1 MASRQ
6 GVQGFCFLAALT
18 VGYVLGYLHG
28 IGSGTPCQPCQ
39 NENELN
45 WSELTTKLSTAD
57 PEVAEGE
64 TPIWMPQEGPFPAPA
79 SYSSTPKRDTG
90 TTNGKKCSE
99 YENVDVPLDGWPVQ
113 VRASGGEAL
122 YGTGWAQRF
131 LREHQF
137 PHDCTDKSF
146 VEHGM
151 FRSGMGSNI
160 HISADP
166 CPHAVLA
173 FALDKGSIYLWP
185 EDDWANPWTRG
196 KQKGSTVQCPGGIKA
211 TSYECYLKP
220 VSSCV
225 PTGKGPRF
233 IGVKRDRGKEELRG
247 TEVVPRV
254 FKELLRCSRYPK
266 NYWIKWWRAQTA
278 AFLVRP
284 SSSTLDELQNLRKGS
299 LVGEMQDAVL
309 GSYVRHGDK
318 YYEAK
323 EYEFKDYMHIYSWIL
338 RSDAEVERRC
348 PDASRMLAPFKKQ
361 LPRLRAAQR
370 LYLGSDD
377 PTVLEEASRS
387 FSCSGC
393 LVYMNVS
400 RLSKRRPL
408 MEVQKLLGAK
418 QMVMESLLNLQLLM
432 ESDAFVCTWTSNWC
446 RLVDELRMTVALKAN
461 HLSLEVNKRCPRFN
475 WVHGGGAETPDYR

>member
-1 MASRQ
+1 MASCQ
-6 GVQGFCFLAALT
+6 GVQGVCFLAALT
-18 VGYVLGYLHG
+18 LGYVLGYLHG
-28 IGSGTPCQPCQ
+28 IGTGTPCQPCQ
-39 NENELN
+39 NEHELT
-45 WSELTTKLSTAD
+45 WSELTTKLSTVD
-57 PEVAEGE
+57 PEVGEGE
-64 TPIWMPQEGPFPAPA
+64 TPIWMPQEGPFPAPE

-196 KQKGSTVQCPGGIKA
+196 KQKGSTV
-211 TSYECYLKP
+211 ECYLKP
-220 VSSCV
+220 VSSCL

-284 SSSTLDELQNLRKGS
+284 SSSTLDELQSLRKGS

-323 EYEFKDYMHIYSWIL
+323 EYEFKDYMRIYSWIL

-387 FSCSGC
+387 FACSGC

-461 HLSLEVNKRCPRFN
+461 HLSLEVNKHCPRFN

>member
-1 MASRQ
+1 MRFQ
-6 GVQGFCFLAALT
+6 
-18 VGYVLGYLHG
+18 
-28 IGSGTPCQPCQ
+28 
-39 NENELN
+39 
-45 WSELTTKLSTAD
+45 
-57 PEVAEGE
+57 
-64 TPIWMPQEGPFPAPA
+64 
-79 SYSSTPKRDTG
+79 
-90 TTNGKKCSE
+90 
-99 YENVDVPLDGWPVQ
+99 NVDVPLDGWPGQ
-113 VRASGGEAL
+113 VRAASGGEAL
-122 YGTGWAQRF
+122 YGTGWVQHF

-137 PHDCTDKSF
+137 PIDCAGKSF

-160 HISADP
+160 HISA
-166 CPHAVLA
+166 AVLA
-173 FALDKGSIYLWP
+173 FALDRGSIYLWP

-196 KQKGSTVQCPGGIKA
+196 KEKGTTVQCPGGVKA
-211 TSYECYLKP
+211 NSYECYLMP
-220 VSSCV
+220 VSSCK

-247 TEVVPRV
+247 TEVVPHA
-254 FKELLRCSRYPK
+254 FKDLLRCSGYPK

-284 SSSTLDELQNLRKGS
+284 SSATLHEMQTLRRES

-323 EYEFKDYMHIYSWIL
+323 EYGFKDYVGIYSWIL
-338 RSDAEVERRC
+338 DADADVEVQRRC
-348 PDASRMLAPFKKQ
+348 PDAGRMIAPFKLQ
-361 LPRLRAAQR
+361 LPRLRASQR

-377 PTVLEEASRS
+377 PAVLEEASRT
-387 FSCSGC
+387 FNRCPGC

-408 MEVQKLLGAK
+408 MEVQKRLGAK
-418 QMVMESLLNLQLLM
+418 QMVIESLLNLQLLM
-432 ESDAFVCTWTSNWC
+432 ESDALVCTWTSNWC
-446 RLVDELRMTVALKAN
+446 RLVDELRMTVAQKAN